1 MDEYQYYGLH
11 LTKDSRDKLRRY
23 IEDSPYQ
30 VAFLRSTK
38 EYLDHCTLL
47 HVSQEK
53 DHADLKKLLDS
64 LYAMAVQHEVRKHSL
79 VVNAIGMNDKALA
92 FRVSMPQI
100 GSARTGEL
108 EFIPLCANTTPHITI
123 CTFGDGKPQDSNNIT
138 EWTEIAP
145 IGITTLIHK
154 V

>member
-11 LTKDSRDKLRRY
+11 LTKGSRDKLRRY
-23 IEDSPYQ
+23 IEDPPYQ

-53 DHADLKKLLDS
+53 DHADLKKLLDR
-64 LYAMAVQHEVRKHSL
+64 LYTKATQHGTKAYTL
-79 VVNAIGMNDKALA
+79 VVTAIGMNDKALA

-100 GSARTGEL
+100 GSMRTGEL
-108 EFIPLCANTTPHITI
+108 RFTPLCANTTPHITI
-123 CTFGDGKPQDSNNIT
+123 CTFGDDKPQDSNNIT

>member
-1 MDEYQYYGLH
+1 MEEYRYYGLF
-11 LTKDSRDKLRRY
+11 LTQGSRDKLRRY
-23 IEDSPYQ
+23 LIDSPYQ
-30 VAFLRSTK
+30 LALLRSTK

-53 DHADLKKLLDS
+53 EHVDLKKLLDR
-64 LYAMAVQHEVRKHSL
+64 LYIGGAKYAL
-79 VVNAIGMNDKALA
+79 VVNAVGMSDKALA

-100 GSARTGEL
+100 SSSRTGEL
-108 EFIPLCANTTPHITI
+108 KFIPLCASTTPHITI

-138 EWTEIAP
+138 KWTEIAP

>member
-1 MDEYQYYGLH
+1 MDEYQYYGLF
-11 LTKDSRDKLRRY
+11 LTKKSRNKLRDY
-23 IEDSPYQ
+23 LIDSPYQ
-30 VAFLRSTK
+30 LALLMSTK

-53 DHADLKKLLDS
+53 DHADLKKLLDT
-64 LYAMAVQHEVRKHSL
+64 LCTMAVQHGVRKHSL
-79 VVNAIGMNDKALA
+79 IVNAVGMNDKALA

-100 GSARTGEL
+100 GSMRTGEL
-108 EFIPLCANTTPHITI
+108 RFTPLCANTTPHITI

-138 EWTEIAP
+138 KWTEIEP
-145 IGITTLIHK
+145 MSITTLIHK

>member
-1 MDEYQYYGLH
+1 MEEYQYYGLF
-11 LTKDSRDKLRRY
+11 LTKGSRNKLRRY

-30 VAFLRSTK
+30 LALLRSTK

-53 DHADLKKLLDS
+53 DHVDLKKLLDE
-64 LYAMAVQHEVRKHSL
+64 LCINTTKHAL
-79 VVNAIGMNDKALA
+79 VVNAVGMSDKALA
-92 FRVSMPQI
+92 FRVSMPQL
-100 GSARTGEL
+100 SSSRTGEL
-108 EFIPLCANTTPHITI
+108 KFIPLCANRTPHITI

-138 EWTEIAP
+138 KWTEIEP
-145 IGITTLIHK
+145 MGITTLIHK